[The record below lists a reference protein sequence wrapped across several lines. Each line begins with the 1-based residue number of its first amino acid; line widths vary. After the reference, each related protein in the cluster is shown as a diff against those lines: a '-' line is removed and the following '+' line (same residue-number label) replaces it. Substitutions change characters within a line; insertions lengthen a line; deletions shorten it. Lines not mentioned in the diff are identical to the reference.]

1 MIKELGTGTE
11 AQLFAQLPLKPR
23 PDLQRVIGQA
33 LLGMSV
39 IPTPRVEAKGL
50 EIQGRAWLPNE
61 LGASLGYM

>member
-1 MIKELGTGTE
+1 M
-11 AQLFAQLPLKPR
+11 FAQLPLKPR
-23 PDLQRVIGQA
+23 PDLQSVIGQA

-50 EIQGRAWLPNE
+50 EIQARAWLPNE